1 MSANTSHTEK
11 ELDLSN
17 AGRGVWL
24 VKVPKYIANK
34 WEKAPGNIEVG
45 KLKITK
51 NPGQKAEVSL
61 KLSEAVLAL
70 KEPGEEE
77 IPKQHRLDV
86 TTVTRQML
94 GVFSHVTRKF
104 DTILKFAVFPAI
116 SIINLTASASSDAI
130 VPETEKLF
138 MEGRIVQKLECRP
151 YADNCYMKLKLESIK
166 RASVP
171 QRQVQQLDRVVQNFK
186 PVSDHKHNIEYAEK
200 KKAEGK
206 KMRDDRN
213 AVQDMLF
220 AAFEKHQYYN
230 IRDLVK
236 ITRQPIVY
244 LKEILNEVCNYNLK
258 NPHRNMWELKP
269 EYRHYKEEEKPTE
282 GTSKRG
288 NESEDD

>member
-70 KEPGEEE
+70 KESREEE

-104 DTILKFAVFPAI
+104 DIIFKFAVFLAI

-269 EYRHYKEEEKPTE
+269 EYRHYKEEEKSTE
-282 GTSKRG
+282 STSKRG

>member
-104 DTILKFAVFPAI
+104 DISLKFAVFSAI

-269 EYRHYKEEEKPTE
+269 EYRHYKEEEKSIE

>member
-1 MSANTSHTEK
+1 MHVI
-11 ELDLSN
+11 LFLSLFF
-17 AGRGVWL
+17 R
-24 VKVPKYIANK
+24 
-34 WEKAPGNIEVG
+34 
-45 KLKITK
+45 

-151 YADNCYMKLKLESIK
+151 Y
-166 RASVP
+166 
-171 QRQVQQLDRVVQNFK
+171 
-186 PVSDHKHNIEYAEK
+186 
-200 KKAEGK
+200 G
-206 KMRDDRN
+206 
-213 AVQDMLF
+213 
-220 AAFEKHQYYN
+220 
-230 IRDLVK
+230 
-236 ITRQPIVY
+236 
-244 LKEILNEVCNYNLK
+244 ILL
-258 NPHRNMWELKP
+258 M
-269 EYRHYKEEEKPTE
+269 
-282 GTSKRG
+282 
-288 NESEDD
+288 

>member
-1 MSANTSHTEK
+1 MSTNTSHTEK

-70 KEPGEEE
+70 KESGEEE

-94 GVFSHVTRKF
+94 GVFSHVT
-104 DTILKFAVFPAI
+104 P
-116 SIINLTASASSDAI
+116 SASSDAI

-151 YADNCYMKLKLESIK
+151 Y
-166 RASVP
+166 
-171 QRQVQQLDRVVQNFK
+171 
-186 PVSDHKHNIEYAEK
+186 
-200 KKAEGK
+200 G
-206 KMRDDRN
+206 
-213 AVQDMLF
+213 
-220 AAFEKHQYYN
+220 
-230 IRDLVK
+230 
-236 ITRQPIVY
+236 
-244 LKEILNEVCNYNLK
+244 ILLMQIN
-258 NPHRNMWELKP
+258 
-269 EYRHYKEEEKPTE
+269 
-282 GTSKRG
+282 
-288 NESEDD
+288 